1 MRRLLAALLV
11 LAVAGGLLAWRVPPR
26 ADLVE
31 FLPAGRTPA
40 SAFLF
45 RELRSGAA
53 TTLLLAAIEGA
64 PREELARLSRETAA
78 GLRASGRFAFVGD
91 GSLRIAEAEE
101 AFLFR
106 HRYLLSPD
114 TVPESFTAAALRP
127 KLEAL
132 LDGLRSAAA
141 PLLARFGFADP
152 TGAFLGLAA
161 GWLDDSRIE
170 SADGAWFAP
179 REEGRGAR
187 ALLVARG
194 QGAGLDAEAQQAAMD
209 AFRAAFEAA
218 RPGEARLL
226 LSGPGVFAAAAAAQI
241 RGDVEMITLASAALL
256 GAFLFWRFRS
266 PMLLGAVAVPLL
278 AATVAGYA
286 AAAALFG
293 SVHAISLGFGM
304 TMLGVTVDYPILL
317 LTLRRPDETLAE
329 AAARIWPTLRLAAVS
344 AAAGLLAMLG
354 SGLPGLV
361 QIGVFAGA
369 GLLAAAATT
378 CWGLPRLIPAGA
390 RIAARPLPGWM
401 SRALAALRGRRRWAF
416 GAILAALAV
425 LAATGGPP
433 WQRDLAALSP
443 IPAAQQALDGEL
455 RGQLGAPD
463 VRSLFVIGPGT
474 EAEVLAR
481 SEALSAAIRPLV
493 GRGLLAGL
501 DLPSRYL
508 PSPGL
513 QRQRQAALP
522 DSGAL
527 AGAIRS
533 AAEGLPFRPTAFAP
547 FLAAVEESRTW
558 PTLDAAGFAEGAP
571 TISARLSPLI
581 SRHGGQVW
589 GIAPAS
595 GVTDPAALE
604 AAARALNL
612 PGVLFLDV
620 KLEMERL
627 LADYGATTLRWAM
640 AGAALVVALLMAGL
654 RGLRAGMVVALPIGG
669 AVVVAL
675 AVLALSG
682 EAIGL
687 FHLAALLLLAG
698 LAIDYSLFLAIRDS
712 DQAPPQNAPA
722 NGGGPH
728 CDDHRPGAVLTCA
741 ISTLLTF
748 GLLAL
753 CDTPVLHGIGLTVA
767 VGVAAAFLLACA
779 LSAPARER

>member
-1 MRRLLAALLV
+1 MRRLLAALLF

-45 RELRSGAA
+45 RELQSGAA

-64 PREELARLSRETAA
+64 PRAELARLSRETAA

-91 GSLRIAEAEE
+91 GSLRLSEAEE

-106 HRYLLSPD
+106 YRYLLSPD
-114 TVPESFTAAALRP
+114 TVPEAFTAPALRP
-127 KLEAL
+127 KLESL
-132 LDGLRSAAA
+132 LDGLRSAAS
-141 PLLARFGFADP
+141 PILARFGFADP

-161 GWLDDSRIE
+161 GWLGDSRIE

-179 REEGRGAR
+179 GGTR

-194 QGAGLDAEAQQAAMD
+194 QGAGLDAEAQRASME
-209 AFRAAFEAA
+209 AFRLAFEAA
-218 RPGEARLL
+218 RPGSARLL

-256 GAFLFWRFRS
+256 GAFLYWRFRS
-266 PMLLGAVAVPLL
+266 LILLSLVAVPLG

-286 AAAALFG
+286 AAAAIFG

-317 LTLRRPDETLAE
+317 LTLRRPDESLPA

-378 CWGLPRLIPAGA
+378 RWVLPRLVAPEA
-390 RIAARPLPGWM
+390 RIAARPLPGWIGR
-401 SRALAALRGRRRWAF
+401 SLSALRGRPRWAL
-416 GAILAALAV
+416 GAVAAAAMVLAV
-425 LAATGGPP
+425 TGGPP

-463 VRSLFVIGPGT
+463 VRSLFILGPASEG
-474 EAEVLAR
+474 EVLSR
-481 SEALSAAIRPLV
+481 SEALSAAARPLV
-493 GRGLLAGL
+493 ERGLLAGL

-513 QRQRQAALP
+513 QRQRQSALPEAAAL
-522 DSGAL
+522 AE
-527 AGAIRS
+527 AVRA

-547 FLAAVEESRTW
+547 FLAAVEQSRRL
-558 PTLDAAGFAEGAP
+558 PPLDAVAFAEGAP
-571 TISARLSPLI
+571 TVAARLSPLL
-581 SRHGGQVW
+581 SRHGDEVW
-589 GIAPAS
+589 GIAPAT
-595 GVTDPAALE
+595 GVADPVALE

-627 LADYGATTLRWAM
+627 LADYGATTLHWAL
-640 AGAALVVALLMAGL
+640 AGAVLVLALLAVGL
-654 RGLRAGMVVALPIGG
+654 RGVRAGIGVAAPIGG
-669 AVVVAL
+669 AVLVAL
-675 AVLALSG
+675 AALALSG
-682 EAIGL
+682 EAISL

-698 LAIDYSLFLAIRDS
+698 LAIDYSLFLAIRDA
-712 DQAPPQNAPA
+712 DRGPRQHEPA
-722 NGGGPH
+722 NGPYP
-728 CDDHRPGAVLTCA
+728 DDDGPGAVLTCA
-741 ISTLLTF
+741 MSTLLTF

-753 CDTPVLHGIGLTVA
+753 CGTPVLHGIGLTVA

-779 LSAPARER
+779 LSAPAGRR

>member
-1 MRRLLAALLV
+1 MKRLFAALLV
-11 LAVAGGLLAWRVPPR
+11 LLVAGGLLTWRVPPR

-45 RELRSGAA
+45 RELQSGAA

-91 GSLRIAEAEE
+91 GSLQLSEAEQ

-106 HRYLLSPD
+106 HRYLLSAE
-114 TVPESFTAAALRP
+114 TTPEAFAAPALRA

-132 LDGLRSAAA
+132 LDGLRSAAS

-161 GWLDDSRIE
+161 GWLGDSRVE

-179 REEGRGAR
+179 GGAR

-194 QGAGLDAEAQQAAMD
+194 QGAGLDAEAQRAAM
-209 AFRAAFEAA
+209 AAFQTAFDAA
-218 RPGEARLL
+218 RPGSARLL

-241 RGDVEMITLASAALL
+241 RGDVEMITTASVLLLA
-256 GAFLFWRFRS
+256 AFLYWRFRS
-266 PMLLGAVAVPLL
+266 LVLLGLVAVPLL
-278 AATVAGYA
+278 AAVVAGYA

-317 LTLRRPDETLAE
+317 LTLRRPDESLPQ
-329 AAARIWPTLRLAAVS
+329 AAARIWPTLRLAAIS

-369 GLLAAAATT
+369 GLLTAAATT
-378 CWGLPRLIPAGA
+378 RWLLPRLVSPET
-390 RIAARPLPGWM
+390 RIAARPLPGWI
-401 SRALAALRGRRRWAF
+401 ALDALRGRPRWAL
-416 GAILAALAV
+416 GAMLAAVAILV
-425 LAATGGPP
+425 ATGGPP

-474 EAEVLAR
+474 EGEVLAR
-481 SEALSAAIRPLV
+481 AEALSLAARPLIE
-493 GRGLLAGL
+493 RGLLTGI

-508 PSPGL
+508 PSPAL

-522 DSGAL
+522 QADAL
-527 AGAIRS
+527 AEAIRV
-533 AAEGLPFRPTAFAP
+533 AAEGMPFRPTAFAP
-547 FLAAVEESRTW
+547 FLAAVEESRGL
-558 PTLDAAGFAEGAP
+558 PPLDAATFAEGAP
-571 TISARLSPLI
+571 TVAARLSPLL
-581 SRHGGQVW
+581 SRHGDEVW

-595 GVTDPAALE
+595 GVGDPLALE
-604 AAARALNL
+604 AAARALEL

-627 LADYGATTLRWAM
+627 LAEYGATTLHWAL
-640 AGAALVVALLMAGL
+640 AGGALVLLLLMTGL
-654 RGLRAGMVVALPIGG
+654 RGVRAGIGVAAPIGG
-669 AVVVAL
+669 AVLVTL

-682 EAIGL
+682 EAISL

-698 LAIDYSLFLAIRDS
+698 LAIDYSLFLAIRG
-712 DQAPPQNAPA
+712 APDV
-722 NGGGPH
+722 
-728 CDDHRPGAVLTCA
+728 DDDRLGAVLTCA

-779 LSAPARER
+779 LSAPAVRR